1 MTEKRWQRGDTV
13 MLRDVGNFSGI
24 LWCRPHVVVEDNDDF
39 VALYQPEGSLIHRWR
54 MEEGSFGPPAPVR
67 MDFLRLMFP
76 GKGYAVLLVFDA
88 GTGVPPWYADY
99 FDGEQRF
106 RGWKVNLESPFRRHE
121 LGFDTTDEFLDLIVR
136 PDRSWYWKDEEH
148 VVPWVERGA
157 YEEAHI
163 EQIRQAGR
171 EAEALIEARAFPF
184 DDRLIDWRPDPQF
197 EMPREIEG
205 WHEVPG
211 REFTMTHGRRYDFW
225 KNGK

>member
-1 MTEKRWQRGDTV
+1 
-13 MLRDVGNFSGI
+13 
-24 LWCRPHVVVEDNDDF
+24 
-39 VALYQPEGSLIHRWR
+39 

-76 GKGYAVLLVFDA
+76 GKGFAVLLVFDA
-88 GTGVPPWYADY
+88 GTGVAPWYADY

-157 YEEAHI
+157 YEESHI

-171 EAEALIEARAFPF
+171 EAEALIKAHVFPF
-184 DDRLIDWRPDPQF
+184 DDRL
-197 EMPREIEG
+197 
-205 WHEVPG
+205 
-211 REFTMTHGRRYDFW
+211 
-225 KNGK
+225 